1 MVTLGPSTED
11 LDSLKKLKTQSVDF
25 VRANLSHTSL
35 DELEHF
41 ISLAKTSN
49 IPFVL
54 DTEGSQV
61 RTGLN
66 RHQSIEYLEGEEIL
80 IHDDETLCDEKNITL
95 SPSGILDKLNPG
107 DMIYVDFNSVAISI
121 IGKSEENDRALL
133 GVVKSS
139 GSTGSNKGVFIDS
152 LMKRPLELD
161 VITKKDKEAIKLGIK
176 NNVPMIALSFVRKAD
191 DIKKV
196 RKITQ
201 GKMEIISKI
210 ECIDAIENLKEIID
224 ETDYLLIDRGDLSK
238 EVAMEKIPMLQKTI
252 ISEALKKDKIT
263 FVATN
268 LLESMLDSKMPT
280 RAEVHDVSQTI
291 ISGAGGLI
299 LAAET
304 AIGNNPFLCVN
315 MIKKIITETRN
326 FDLTNKNGMPSDILS
341 DEIVEQVMGRFKV
354 AQDQIEPHGG
364 KLVNLV
370 IQESE
375 ADLSKK
381 IPRIEITK
389 RVQMDL
395 EQICLGSYS
404 PIDGFMGSEN
414 LDSVLKKFTLANGLL
429 WPLPILL
436 DISHEKAKEINGC
449 SSSYLVDH
457 KGEIR
462 GMIEISEIYPLD
474 KERLCRHLYNSYDK
488 EHPGV
493 RHIERMNSHL
503 VAGKVNLFQRTLN
516 KNSGYMISPS
526 QSRKFFQS
534 KNWET
539 IIGFH
544 TRNVIH
550 RAHEHIQMKAIERL
564 SADGLF
570 LHPVIG
576 EKKKGDYL
584 PEAIIKSYRLMS
596 EKIYPK
602 DKTLFGTFS
611 TFSRYAGYRE
621 LLFTAIC
628 RQNFGCTHFI
638 VGRDHTQSDS
648 DQSNLTRELM
658 LSLKKQMKIKLEFF
672 ENVKYS
678 RSVDSYVEANNETS
692 DDFEEISGTEARE
705 MIKSGVKPPIWFM
718 REEISDLLI
727 TSVKNNEKIF
737 VE

>member
-139 GSTGSNKGVFIDS
+139 GTTGSNKGVFIDS

-381 IPRIEITK
+381 IPRIEISE

-404 PIDGFMGSEN
+404 PIDGFMDSEN
-414 LDSVLKKFTLANGLL
+414 LDSVLNHFTLANGLL

-436 DISHEKAKEINGC
+436 DISHEKAKEINGY

-457 KGEIR
+457 KGEIN

-474 KERLCRHLYNSYDK
+474 KEKLCRHLYNTYDK

-503 VAGKVNLFQRTLN
+503 VAGKVNLFQRALN

-526 QSRKFFQS
+526 QCRKFFQS

-584 PEAIIKSYRLMS
+584 PEAIIKSYRLMT
-596 EKIYPK
+596 EKLYPK

-648 DQSNLTRELM
+648 DQSNFTRELM

-678 RSVDSYVEANNETS
+678 RSVDSYVEVNNETS

>member
-66 RHQSIEYLEGEEIL
+66 RHQSVEYLEGDEIL

-95 SPSGILDKLNPG
+95 SPTGILDKLDPG

-152 LMKRPLELD
+152 LMNRPLELD

-176 NNVPMIALSFVRKAD
+176 NSVPMIALSFVRKAD

-196 RKITQ
+196 RKITE

-315 MIKKIITETRN
+315 MIKKIINETRN
-326 FDLTNKNGMPSDILS
+326 FDLTNKNGMPADILS

-354 AQDQIEPHGG
+354 ALDQIEPHGG
-364 KLVNLV
+364 KLVNSV

-381 IPRIEITK
+381 IPRIEITES
-389 RVQMDL
+389 VQMDL

-404 PIDGFMGSEN
+404 PIDGFMDSEN
-414 LDSVLKKFTLANGLL
+414 LDSVLNNYTLANGLL

-436 DISHEKAKEINGC
+436 DISHEKAKEINGH

-457 KGEIR
+457 NGAIN
-462 GMIEISEIYPLD
+462 GVIEISEIYPLD
-474 KERLCRHLYNSYDK
+474 KEKLCHHLYNSNDK
-488 EHPGV
+488 KHPGV
-493 RHIERMNSHL
+493 RNIERMSSHL
-503 VAGKVNLFQRTLN
+503 VAGKVSLFQRALN

-534 KNWET
+534 KNWEK
-539 IIGFH
+539 IVGFH

-658 LSLKKQMKIKLEFF
+658 LNLKKQMKIRLEFF

-678 RSVDSYVEANNETS
+678 QSIDSYVEVNNEKS
-692 DDFEEISGTEARE
+692 DDFEEISGTETRE

-718 REEISDLLI
+718 RDEISNLLI
-727 TSVKNNEKIF
+727 ASINNDEKIF

>member
-191 DIKKV
+191 DIKEV

-201 GKMEIISKI
+201 GRMEIISKI

>member
-404 PIDGFMGSEN
+404 PIDGFMDSEN

-436 DISHEKAKEINGC
+436 DISHEKAKEINGY

-457 KGEIR
+457 KGEIN

-474 KERLCRHLYNSYDK
+474 KEKLCRHLYNSYDK

-503 VAGKVNLFQRTLN
+503 VAGKVNLFQRALN

>member
-404 PIDGFMGSEN
+404 PIDGFMDSEN

-436 DISHEKAKEINGC
+436 DISHEKAKEINGY

-457 KGEIR
+457 KGEIN

-474 KERLCRHLYNSYDK
+474 KEKLCRHLYNSYDK

-503 VAGKVNLFQRTLN
+503 VAGKVNLFQRALN

-658 LSLKKQMKIKLEFF
+658 LSLKKKMKIKLEFF

>member
-381 IPRIEITK
+381 IPRIEITE

-404 PIDGFMGSEN
+404 PIDGFMDSEN

-436 DISHEKAKEINGC
+436 DISHEKAKEINGY

-457 KGEIR
+457 KGEIN

-474 KERLCRHLYNSYDK
+474 KEKLCRHLYNSYDK

-503 VAGKVNLFQRTLN
+503 VAGKVNLFQKALN

-658 LSLKKQMKIKLEFF
+658 LSLKKKMKIKLEFF